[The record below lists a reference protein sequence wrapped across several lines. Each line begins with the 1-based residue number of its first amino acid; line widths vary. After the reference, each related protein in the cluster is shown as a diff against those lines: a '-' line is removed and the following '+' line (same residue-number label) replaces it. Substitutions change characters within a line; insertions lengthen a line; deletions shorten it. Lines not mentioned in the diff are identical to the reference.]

1 LSAQKDREESA
12 IRYLLGGLSESERT
26 SLEEKFFADDKEFE
40 ELEIAEG
47 ELVDRYV
54 RRELSAADRRQFEQM
69 LRSSPRLVD
78 RVEFAGILARTVPSR
93 VPAQDDLEPAPIPV
107 ANIKKN
113 KDEKR
118 SWWNLFG
125 PTATSPA
132 MQLAFMAPLV
142 LLLLV
147 SVALV
152 LVWTRSRTQS
162 ERLAAEQQRLQQL
175 ETQIAE
181 QKSKNDK
188 LAADLTVSTQQ
199 KEEQEKLLADYEQ
212 QLEALRRQN
221 SVSMFS
227 FLLNPGSGTRGGG
240 SGEKTVKIPSGTQNV
255 ELQLNVEDG
264 NYSLY
269 QASLQNIDHKLIG
282 PQRRVRPVRKGGHRV
297 IPFKVPGRLLPP
309 GSYFVHVDG
318 LSDSGQAEDFNDYP
332 FRVTR

>member
-1 LSAQKDREESA
+1 MSAQKDREESA
-12 IRYLLGGLSESERT
+12 IRYLLGGLSENERT
-26 SLEEKFFADDKEFE
+26 SLEERFLADDKEFE

-54 RRELSAADRRQFEQM
+54 RSELSVADRRQFERM
-69 LRSSPRLVD
+69 LRTSPRLVD
-78 RVEFAGILARTVPSR
+78 RVEFARILARTVPSP
-93 VPAQDDLEPAPIPV
+93 VLSHDDLEAPIPV
-107 ANIKKN
+107 ANVKKN

-125 PTATSPA
+125 PTAASPA
-132 MQLAFMAPLV
+132 MQMAFMAPLV

-152 LVWTRSRTQS
+152 LVWTKSRTQS
-162 ERLAAEQQRLQQL
+162 GRLAAEQQRLQQL

-188 LAADLTVSTQQ
+188 LAADLTVSNQQ

-221 SVSMFS
+221 SLPVLS
-227 FLLNPGSGTRGGG
+227 FLLSPGSGTRGGG
-240 SGEKTVKIPSGTQNV
+240 SGEKTIKIPSGTQNV
-255 ELQLNVEDG
+255 ELHLNVEDG
-264 NYSLY
+264 NYSQY
-269 QASLQNIDHKLIG
+269 QASLQNIERKPIG

-297 IPFKVPGRLLPP
+297 IPFKVPARLLPP

-318 LSDSGQAEDFNDYP
+318 LSDSGEVEDFNDYP
-332 FRVTR
+332 FRVTK